1 MTGSIGIDLQASMA
15 SVAVTSGTG
24 RWAAVSDG
32 TRSPFPMAVA
42 PGAWG
47 SPAAETILGGERRLG
62 FHGEDVDL
70 YAWGCNP
77 FDVAFLAGLARRV
90 SGHLALPAL
99 GASSELGCALSVPVS
114 AVGNGG
120 PSAHYPPGDPAA
132 ALAGAGFPRP
142 VLVDPADAVL
152 YRALAAPAGR
162 QAFAGAAVTVVA
174 CGERW
179 TVVRRYELERH
190 GARTEPRRGPTAVLA
205 VGSRLWSTEMA
216 LRVLRQREEVPA
228 RAVLAVL
235 WGLHE
240 YAAMLR
246 LAPPETLVPWS
257 GPVPSPAFAPLRFS
271 TSACLRWPAVSDFV
285 EAVRAASRDQGY
297 ARDQVVVG
305 GIGAIWPF
313 VDAAF
318 SGDGPPPGRSAA
330 PELDLAVGA
339 AYYGVDAAGGAPS
352 WALPPDPGA
361 LRPKASAGQPTAVTE
376 YSSAPAIDAP
386 AVPPAEL
393 PVVAA
398 DDPAAREPSVDGLDV
413 SRSAGNDDGSSTV
426 EVPPSER
433 RSW

>member
-1 MTGSIGIDLQASMA
+1 MA
-15 SVAVTSGTG
+15 AVAVTSGTG

-32 TRSPFPMAVA
+32 TRSPFPLAVS

-47 SPAAETILGGERRLG
+47 SPAAETLLGGERRLG
-62 FHGEDVDL
+62 FHDDDVDL
-70 YAWGCNP
+70 YAWACDP
-77 FDVAFLAGLARRV
+77 FDSLFLAGLARRV

-99 GASSELGCALSVPVS
+99 GASPELGCALSVPVS
-114 AVGNGG
+114 PVANGE
-120 PSAHYPPGDPAA
+120 PSDHYPPGDPEA

-152 YRALAAPAGR
+152 CRALAAPDGR

-190 GARTEPRRGPTAVLA
+190 GGRTEPRRGPSAALA

-235 WGLHE
+235 WGLYE

-271 TSACLRWPAVSDFV
+271 TSACLRWPAVSHFV
-285 EAVRAASRDQGY
+285 DAVRGASRDQGY

-318 SGDGPPPGRSAA
+318 PGDGPPPWRSSA

-339 AYYGVDAAGGAPS
+339 AYYGVDAAGGATS
-352 WALPPDPGA
+352 WARSTNPGP
-361 LRPKASAGQPTAVTE
+361 LRARMLAGHSTPVPE
-376 YSSAPAIDAP
+376 YSSAPAIEAP
-386 AVPPAEL
+386 AVAPAEL
-393 PVVAA
+393 PVVAGDHPA
-398 DDPAAREPSVDGLDV
+398 DREPSVDELAG
-413 SRSAGNDDGSSTV
+413 SRPAGDDDGSSTV